1 MNKDNLIIIANL
13 GSAFDFFFGGG
24 GGVGVV
30 FGSWKGV
37 PNLMGL

>member
-24 GGVGVV
+24 GGEGVV
-30 FGSWKGV
+30 SGSWKGV